1 MANTYTQLYI
11 QFVFAV
17 QGRQNLLPPSHRDEL
32 QKYITGIVQHRKHKM
47 LAIYCMPDHTH
58 ILVGLNPVTSISDLV
73 RDIKSISSG
82 FINEKNW
89 IRGKFNWQE
98 GYGAFSYSR
107 SQLDSVIKYIL
118 QQEQHH
124 KKTTF
129 KEEYF
134 DLLNQFAIEYDER
147 FVFQWI
153 QE

>member
-1 MANTYTQLYI
+1 
-11 QFVFAV
+11 
-17 QGRQNLLPPSHRDEL
+17 
-32 QKYITGIVQHRKHKM
+32 
-47 LAIYCMPDHTH
+47 MPDHTH